1 MTIYSTK
8 SFTGIPQKF
17 CQEKGAGVKVCG
29 CDSVWCFCRR
39 ERGLSLLTEGEG
51 GITTHRGRGVS
62 LLTIFCFSFN
72 FQSLMAYFSL
82 HSSYNCRNTESSD
95 AAVLAICLGITSILF
110 WYHHTKE
117 WCRHGMQRAMLIR
130 QLGRHNIYRKEW
142 HTTSHV
148 DTAVG

>member
-1 MTIYSTK
+1 MGATVYGAFVGGRGGCHYS
-8 SFTGIPQKF
+8 Q
-17 CQEKGAGVKVCG
+17 
-29 CDSVWCFCRR
+29 R
-39 ERGLSLLTEGEG
+39 ERGVSLLTEGG
-51 GITTHRGRGVS
+51 GVS

-95 AAVLAICLGITSILF
+95 AAVLAVCLGITSILF
-110 WYHHTKE
+110 WYHHKKE

-142 HTTSHV
+142 HTMSHV
-148 DTAVG
+148 DKAVG